1 MENRGLTRNF
11 PNSTLKLTS
20 LLNDSRNFD
29 QKQNELKNL
38 MQPKPRDLRKTLQH
52 QLRRSASL
60 EIRMKQQT
68 LYEAALDRQLTA
80 YEKLT
85 SKLDS

>member
-1 MENRGLTRNF
+1 MENRGLTRHF
-11 PNSTLKLTS
+11 LNSTLKLTS

-29 QKQNELKNL
+29 QKQNEIKNL
-38 MQPKPRDLRKTLQH
+38 IQPQPRDLRKTLQH
-52 QLRRSASL
+52 QLRRSAPF
-60 EIRMKQQT
+60 EIRMKQQA

-85 SKLDS
+85 SELDS

>member
-1 MENRGLTRNF
+1 MENRGLTRHF

-38 MQPKPRDLRKTLQH
+38 IQPQPRDLRKTLQH
-52 QLRRSASL
+52 QLCRSASL
-60 EIRMKQQT
+60 EIRMKQ
-68 LYEAALDRQLTA
+68 
-80 YEKLT
+80 
-85 SKLDS
+85 

>member
-1 MENRGLTRNF
+1 MQNRGLTRLF

-38 MQPKPRDLRKTLQH
+38 MQPQPRNLRKTL
-52 QLRRSASL
+52 
-60 EIRMKQQT
+60 
-68 LYEAALDRQLTA
+68 
-80 YEKLT
+80 
-85 SKLDS
+85 